1 MSDFLL
7 FWYCDVDLEVLGDA
21 MKNLRTMPE
30 EGEVE
35 QSPDATKYLTL
46 KSVMSPANSTP
57 VFSVIW
63 ANKSSFYLSQLGYI
77 FCHLNA
83 TRI

>member
-1 MSDFLL
+1 MMSDFLL

-46 KSVMSPANSTP
+46 KSVT
-57 VFSVIW
+57 
-63 ANKSSFYLSQLGYI
+63 G
-77 FCHLNA
+77 
-83 TRI
+83 